1 MLKRLRVKNIALIQ
15 DIELEFGEGLNILT
29 GETGAGKSILID
41 CISLALGARL
51 TGELKNSAD
60 GFVELCFKLDV
71 KSTKRL
77 ENIGFSCE
85 GDELVLTRTISG
97 GKSGAKIGDESVTLS
112 RLREISREL
121 IDIYAQH
128 ESASLLDESTHIEIL
143 DSYAGDEIASV
154 RAEYDERYAAYRKA
168 LKARAGLDEDE
179 GTRSR
184 DMDFLSFQI
193 SEIESAALKPGEDE
207 KLEELFA
214 RMNSAQRTLS
224 ALSKVDA
231 LLFEGTHPASEAVD
245 EGSRLL
251 AQIAGE
257 NAELEGLSGTL
268 SDVDALLCDLK
279 RELNSYR
286 DELDF
291 SPEEYHETSGR
302 LDTINGI
309 KAKYGGTIENV
320 NKALREYR
328 EKLSMYE
335 NYEEAKERAQRELE
349 RSKKA
354 LVEAADKLTEFR
366 KKAARSFEDKLS
378 NALLSLNF
386 NQVRFEVVFGERD
399 EPEKNGADDVE
410 FFISTNPGSPIAPL
424 GRVASGGELSRIML
438 GIKTLDIRDAAGTI
452 IFDEI
457 DTGISGKTAHLVSE
471 KLKSISAGAQLL
483 CITHL
488 PQIAARA
495 DVHLLIEKTVSEGTT
510 SVSAKR
516 LDHEG
521 SVMELSRLLAGDR
534 ITDAVIE
541 NARELKEVT

>member
-1 MLKRLRVKNIALIQ
+1 
-15 DIELEFGEGLNILT
+15 
-29 GETGAGKSILID
+29 
-41 CISLALGARL
+41 
-51 TGELKNSAD
+51 
-60 GFVELCFKLDV
+60 
-71 KSTKRL
+71 
-77 ENIGFSCE
+77 
-85 GDELVLTRTISG
+85 
-97 GKSGAKIGDESVTLS
+97 
-112 RLREISREL
+112 
-121 IDIYAQH
+121 
-128 ESASLLDESTHIEIL
+128 
-143 DSYAGDEIASV
+143 
-154 RAEYDERYAAYRKA
+154 
-168 LKARAGLDEDE
+168 
-179 GTRSR
+179 
-184 DMDFLSFQI
+184 
-193 SEIESAALKPGEDE
+193 
-207 KLEELFA
+207 
-214 RMNSAQRTLS
+214 
-224 ALSKVDA
+224 
-231 LLFEGTHPASEAVD
+231 
-245 EGSRLL
+245 
-251 AQIAGE
+251 
-257 NAELEGLSGTL
+257 
-268 SDVDALLCDLK
+268 
-279 RELNSYR
+279 
-286 DELDF
+286 
-291 SPEEYHETSGR
+291 
-302 LDTINGI
+302 
-309 KAKYGGTIENV
+309 
-320 NKALREYR
+320 
-328 EKLSMYE
+328 MYE

-438 GIKTLDIRDAAGTI
+438 GIKTLDIRDAVGTI

-541 NARELKEVT
+541 NARELKEET